1 MRRLLPVAVLLL
13 LALVA
18 AATLFATPDVD
29 PAAMSRKY
37 GGPASR
43 FLETPEG
50 LKLHFRD
57 EGNPDGAT
65 LVLLHGTNASLH
77 TFAPV
82 VERIGGEYRI
92 ITLDFPAHGL
102 SGAHPRGDYSARGY
116 MEAVDA
122 VAEAAGA
129 ETFTLG
135 GNSLGGWVSWRYALE
150 NPQRVEG
157 LILIDAGGAPLR
169 PGEEPPPLNLGFR
182 LARNPIGRIVLE
194 RFTPRSLFEKS
205 IKETVADPSIVDDAM
220 IDRYWELARMPGM
233 RREAVKR
240 FAADR
245 EPDYAQKLKDVAAPT
260 LIIWGDKDQLVY
272 PSAATTFDEQ
282 IPNAEIV
289 MLENVGHIP
298 QEEAPEATAN
308 AIRRFMEQLS
318 SEPKDM
324 LAP

>member
-1 MRRLLPVAVLLL
+1 MRRYLPVAVVPL

-18 AATLFATPDVD
+18 ASALLATPDVD
-29 PAAMSRKY
+29 PAEMARKY

-43 FLETPEG
+43 FAETPEG
-50 LKLHFRD
+50 LKLHYRD

-82 VERIGGEYRI
+82 IERLGGEYRI

-122 VAEAAGA
+122 IVEATGA
-129 ETFTLG
+129 QTFVLG

-150 NPQRVEG
+150 NPERVEG

-169 PGEEPPPLNLGFR
+169 PGETPPPLNLGFR
-182 LARNPIGRIVLE
+182 LARNPLGRIVLE
-194 RFTPRSLFEKS
+194 RYTPRSLFEKS
-205 IKETVADPSIVDDAM
+205 IKQTVGDPAIVDDAM
-220 IDRYWELARMPGM
+220 VDRYWELARMPGM
-233 RREAVKR
+233 RREAAKR
-240 FAADR
+240 FTADR
-245 EPDYAQKLKDVAAPT
+245 EGDYAQKLKDIEAPT
-260 LIIWGDKDQLVY
+260 LIIWGDQDQLVY

-282 IPNAEIV
+282 IPDADVV
-289 MLENVGHIP
+289 MLGNIGHIP

-308 AIRRFMEQLS
+308 AIRRFMERLS